1 MGRGYKR
8 IMTDYASCDST
19 SLDRLYLLIT
29 ESLPYLFEMK
39 QEEHEVNR
47 QVTFS
52 INGFD
57 TPPNNAMFRNPW
69 WQEDD

>member
-1 MGRGYKR
+1 MERGHTGL
-8 IMTDYASCDST
+8 TDYSGCDTT
-19 SLDRLYLLIT
+19 SLDTLYLLIT

-57 TPPNNAMFRNPW
+57 MPPSNAMFKHPW
-69 WQEDD
+69 WQDDD

>member
-1 MGRGYKR
+1 
-8 IMTDYASCDST
+8 MTDYASCDTT
-19 SLDRLYLLIT
+19 SFDTLYLLIT

-57 TPPNNAMFRNPW
+57 PPHDLRSPW
-69 WQEDD
+69 WEHDD